1 MQYNIINQ
9 NKIPQSLYRV
19 KPKLDEIKLD
29 TTFTPQKKINLVQC
43 QNWQEIGHIKPYS
56 NLPSACVIY
65 DNPHTIDTGNKDK
78 EDFNAKH

>member
-29 TTFTPQKKINLVQC
+29 TPFTPPKNR
-43 QNWQEIGHIKPYS
+43 QNWQEIGHIKPYC
-56 NLPSACVIY
+56 NLPSACVIC
-65 DNPHTIDTGNKDK
+65 DNPHTIDTDNKNK